1 MYFYSTTKTD
11 RPNKNT
17 QIKSNI
23 YNNYM
28 NEPNLNK
35 KLTIS
40 NLINLA
46 MKRANAKFQLGV
58 RQ

>member
-1 MYFYSTTKTD
+1 
-11 RPNKNT
+11 
-17 QIKSNI
+17 
-23 YNNYM
+23 M